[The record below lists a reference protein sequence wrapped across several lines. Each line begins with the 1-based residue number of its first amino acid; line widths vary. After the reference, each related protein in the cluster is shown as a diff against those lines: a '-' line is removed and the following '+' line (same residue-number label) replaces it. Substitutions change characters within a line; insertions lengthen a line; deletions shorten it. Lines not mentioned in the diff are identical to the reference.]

1 MDEIMNEKITN
12 QENDDKNKTDGKLKE
27 KREYYK
33 EHQRR
38 FQKRRKLK
46 DAAAKFI
53 SRMQTTKGL
62 KLQRIDIIHINGI
75 LHQILNLPYRWTDKD
90 LKRAWRRLKDLEVEV
105 LERNY
110 EDVPAE
116 EKLMLDNFHNTMTA
130 ANLDTKTR
138 VKYALELL
146 RNETQELFLH
156 NGDMV
161 EPSPEMALCF
171 LTQNMQFTVPEWLN
185 KELLNLLYEKY
196 KGQDFNKFISTI
208 KDALQK
214 KHYLDMRGEMI
225 KNAMQEELEEDE

>member
-1 MDEIMNEKITN
+1 MDEIMNEKITG
-12 QENDDKNKTDGKLKE
+12 QENKEQTEIDEKIKE

-75 LHQILNLPYRWTDKD
+75 LHQILNLRYRWTDKD
-90 LKRAWRRLKDLEVEV
+90 LKRAWRRLRELEVEV

-110 EDVPAE
+110 EDVPAD
-116 EKLMLDNFHNTMTA
+116 EKNMLDNFHNTMTA
-130 ANLDTKTR
+130 ANLDAKTR
-138 VKYALELL
+138 VQYALELL

-156 NGDMV
+156 NADTV

-171 LTQNMQFTVPEWLN
+171 LTQNMQFTVPEWFN

-196 KGQDFNKFISTI
+196 KGPDFNKFITTI
-208 KDALQK
+208 KNSLQK
-214 KHYLDMRGEMI
+214 KHYLEIRGEMI
-225 KNAMQEELEEDE
+225 KNAMQEELEEE

>member
-1 MDEIMNEKITN
+1 MQDNSEVK
-12 QENDDKNKTDGKLKE
+12 KNKEEEELAK
-27 KREYYK
+27 KREYDK
-33 EHQRR
+33 EHHKR
-38 FQKRRKLK
+38 FRKRRKLK
-46 DAAAKFI
+46 DAVAKFI

-75 LHQILNLPYRWTDKD
+75 LHQILNLRYRWTDKD
-90 LKRAWRRLKDLEVEV
+90 LKRAWRKLKELEIEV

-110 EDVPAE
+110 EDVPAD

-130 ANLDTKTR
+130 ANLDAKTR
-138 VKYALELL
+138 VQYALHLL

-156 NGDMV
+156 NGDTV

-225 KNAMQEELEEDE
+225 KNAMQEELEEDK